1 MDAPEFNSTESWAT
15 DLLFIEVL
23 PVPATRFR
31 PISIMGEQKYENA
44 QTVMFKRVL
53 EASDALR
60 GIQQCM
66 VAEQTGATPTVK
78 I

>member
-1 MDAPEFNSTESWAT
+1 
-15 DLLFIEVL
+15 
-23 PVPATRFR
+23 
-31 PISIMGEQKYENA
+31 MGEQKYENA